1 MYFSTQFQVL
11 FLTSMAGLVSA
22 APVAKPT
29 VEEMQLAHSDPVEFA
44 LIHSPAQAAR
54 CFAFAH
60 TPTGQNPGGCGKSG
74 QAQTQ
79 ASGTAGTSGSGG
91 GSGGLLGGLFSRF
104 SGGGGRGG
112 GSGTGGGLGSIFSSL
127 FSKRDVIS
135 NTPPTDQSV
144 AAAEAYSTMTSA
156 MMKHFGF

>member
-1 MYFSTQFQVL
+1 MYVSAQFQVL
-11 FLTSMAGLVSA
+11 FLTSIAGLVSA

-74 QAQTQ
+74 QTPP
-79 ASGTAGTSGSGG
+79 SGNAGTGGSGG
-91 GSGGLLGGLFSRF
+91 GSSGLGGFFSRF
-104 SGGGGRGG
+104 SGGGG
-112 GSGTGGGLGSIFSSL
+112 GSGGGGLSSILSSL

-135 NTPPTDQSV
+135 NTPPADQSV
-144 AAAEAYSTMTSA
+144 ETAEAYSTMTSV
-156 MMKHFGF
+156 MMKRFGF